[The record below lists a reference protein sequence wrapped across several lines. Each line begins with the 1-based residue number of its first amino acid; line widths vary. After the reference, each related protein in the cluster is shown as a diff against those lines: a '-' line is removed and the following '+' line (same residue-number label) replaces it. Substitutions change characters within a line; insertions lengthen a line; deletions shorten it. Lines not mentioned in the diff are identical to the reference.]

1 VVGQRGFHSEGILNG
16 AVAPAQAPLKTNQD
30 ELVPRPKAARL
41 HAHSAC
47 ERTHNSRRLSQHRR
61 ASDRCFLS
69 DRGYLD
75 VGPRQLPAVCL
86 ILPPDWPSSTGGGD
100 VANTSTPSAGLFGQ
114 RAGRSRSAASPRGT
128 CVQDRSGPE
137 PTLAASGRFDLEL
150 RRIERN
156 QAPVRPTLVC
166 GCVGRQRVQWARPAE
181 SHSVGHL
188 SRSFGQVRGAA
199 C

>member
-1 VVGQRGFHSEGILNG
+1 MEGPLSSVCMINDHAELAWLNTG
-16 AVAPAQAPLKTNQD
+16 AKSS
-30 ELVPRPKAARL
+30 ARL
-41 HAHSAC
+41 TPERRRAC
-47 ERTHNSRRLSQHRR
+47 GFRHLAYRRTESRR
-61 ASDRCFLS
+61 ASTIHSHTR
-69 DRGYLD
+69 
-75 VGPRQLPAVCL
+75 PRSSGDL

-150 RRIERN
+150 RRIGRD